1 MSKISSTF
9 ILASGGSGQRFK
21 NSKIPKQYLKVNKIP
36 ILIYSLKEINKLKF
50 VDQIIIIKNKNIDKK
65 FLHGLLTKYK
75 ISKHTCIVN
84 GGKTR
89 FESVKN
95 AFKEI
100 EIKNSYT
107 IIHDAVR
114 PNFNFKNL
122 KKMIEKIGKYDG
134 IIPVEKI
141 NSTIKNIKNE
151 NVIKTLSRINLYLSQ
166 TPQVFKTSS
175 LVKGYNNIK
184 KINKFT
190 DESEMLEKNGFKIKS
205 FLNTGDNL
213 KITTKDDLE
222 IFKKLLRKHV

>member
-1 MSKISSTF
+1 MGKLSSTF

-21 NSKIPKQYLKVNKIP
+21 NSRVPKQYLKINNIP
-36 ILIYSLKEINKLKF
+36 ILMYSLTQVNKLNF
-50 VDQIIIIKNKNIDKK
+50 IDQIIIIKNKNIEKK
-65 FLHGLLTKYK
+65 FLCNLLSKYK
-75 ISKHTCIVN
+75 INKYTLIVD
-84 GGKTR
+84 GGKSR

-95 AFKEI
+95 AIKEI
-100 EIKNSYT
+100 NIKNNYI

-122 KKMIEKIGKYDG
+122 KKMMQQVGTYDG

-141 NSTIKNIKNE
+141 NSTIKNINNE
-151 NVIKTLSRINLYLSQ
+151 KVIKTLSRENLYLSQ

-175 LVKGYNNIK
+175 LLKGYNKVK

-190 DESEMLEKNGFKIKS
+190 DESEMLERNGFKIKS

-222 IFKKLLRKHV
+222 IFKKLLREYV

>member
-1 MSKISSTF
+1 MGKLSSTF
-9 ILASGGSGQRFK
+9 ILASGGSGQRFQ
-21 NSKIPKQYLKVNKIP
+21 NSRVPKQYLRINKIP
-36 ILIYSLKEINKLKF
+36 ILMYSLTQVNKLDF
-50 VDQIIIIKNKNIDKK
+50 IDEIIIIKNKNIKKK
-65 FLHGLLTKYK
+65 FLCNLLSKYK
-75 ISKHTCIVN
+75 ISKYTLIVD
-84 GGKTR
+84 GGKNR

-100 EIKNSYT
+100 NMKNNYT

-122 KKMIEKIGKYDG
+122 KKMIQQVGTYDG

-141 NSTIKNIKNE
+141 NSTIKNINNE
-151 NVIKTLSRINLYLSQ
+151 KVVKTLPRENLYLSQ

-175 LVKGYNNIK
+175 LLNGYNKDK

-190 DESEMLEKNGFKIKS
+190 DEYEMLERNGFKIKS

-222 IFKKLLRKHV
+222 IFKKLLKEYV

>member
-21 NSKIPKQYLKVNKIP
+21 NSKVPKQYLKVNKIP

-50 VDQIIIIKNKNIDKK
+50 VDQIIIIKNKNIEKK
-65 FLHGLLTKYK
+65 FLHGLLTNYK
-75 ISKHTCIVN
+75 ISKLTSIVN

-122 KKMIEKIGKYDG
+122 KKMIEKIGKYD
-134 IIPVEKI
+134 
-141 NSTIKNIKNE
+141 
-151 NVIKTLSRINLYLSQ
+151 IKTLSRINLYLSQ

-222 IFKKLLRKHV
+222 IFKKLLKKHV

>member
-1 MSKISSTF
+1 MGKLSSAF
-9 ILASGGSGQRFK
+9 ILASGGIGQRFE
-21 NSKIPKQYLKVNKIP
+21 NSRVPKQYFKVNKIP
-36 ILIYSLKEINKLKF
+36 ILMYSLSQVNKLNF
-50 VDQIIIIKNKNIDKK
+50 IDQIIIIKNKNIEKK
-65 FLHGLLTKYK
+65 FLYDLLTKYK
-75 ISKHTCIVN
+75 INKHTTIVD
-84 GGKTR
+84 GGKSR

-95 AFKEI
+95 AINEI
-100 EIKNSYT
+100 NIKNNYI